1 MQIDVNKSGKSVPE
15 NFQCCLSEF
24 FLTGNFTSS
33 RTTDAP
39 TTTAATPT
47 VRTTTPTFRTTP
59 TLTTPPIPTSSPGQ

>member
-47 VRTTTPTFRTTP
+47 FRTTP